1 MKLKELRD
9 EIDALIASRPEA
21 ADMELM
27 QTSCFDD
34 PYRFE
39 TSGIY
44 IGEAYQLDDEDDARI
59 FNSLSAAEDE
69 GEVEDLGDV
78 VVIEAY

>member
-1 MKLKELRD
+1 MKLKDLQK
-9 EIDALIASRPEA
+9 EIEALIASRPEA
-21 ADMELM
+21 ADMELL

-44 IGEAYQLDDEDDARI
+44 IGEAFKVEDVGI
-59 FNSLSAAEDE
+59 YNSVTTAEDE
-69 GEVEDLGDV
+69 GEVEDMGDV
-78 VVIEAY
+78 VVLEAY